1 MTSNTNVSNTNFT
14 STIDIVD
21 TSLAPDAKPVSIST
35 TLDMNWQT
43 IITVPQYRVPR
54 QSFGG
59 GEYIATGV
67 AEIISPLLI
76 CNTSLVTATVS
87 LRVYRYDLQRF
98 FTILNN
104 VPIPTNDMV
113 PIPLNGQFLKNG
125 DVMQVKSDQ
134 DDALDVT
141 LSYTVGQSEEDDVQ

>member
-1 MTSNTNVSNTNFT
+1 MTSNTSTSNTSFT

-21 TSLAPDAKPVSIST
+21 TSLAPDAKPVAIST
-35 TLDMNWQT
+35 ALDINWQT
-43 IITVPQYRVPR
+43 IVTVPQYRVPR

-59 GEYIATGV
+59 GDYIATGV

-76 CNTSLVTATVS
+76 SNVS
-87 LRVYRYDLQRF
+87 LGTSNISLRIYRYDLDRF
-98 FTILNN
+98 FTILNE
-104 VPIPTNDMV
+104 VPIPSNDMV

-134 DDALDVT
+134 DDALHVT
-141 LSYTVGQSEEDDVQ
+141 LSYTVGQAEEDDVQ